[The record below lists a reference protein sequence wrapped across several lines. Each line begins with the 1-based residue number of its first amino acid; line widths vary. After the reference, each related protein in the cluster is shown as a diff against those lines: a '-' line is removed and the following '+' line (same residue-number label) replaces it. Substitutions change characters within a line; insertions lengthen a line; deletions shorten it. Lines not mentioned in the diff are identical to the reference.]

1 MKILKSF
8 CDNVKN
14 REGLS
19 LPINNTYLG
28 EKMKIILASK
38 SPRRKEILQNLGFE
52 FSIVTADTDESSN
65 ETDPR
70 ALTRD
75 LARRKGRDVVKL
87 MNDSDML
94 VISCDTVVWCDG
106 KILGKPKS
114 KDDAIGMLRLLSG
127 RKHTVTSGL
136 SLSLNGKTVTDS
148 EDTDVYFADLS
159 EEFIEKYVESGEP
172 MDKAGSYAVQG
183 TASMWIEKI
192 DGCYFNV
199 VGLPVRL
206 LCELLRRLGL
216 DPQTLTMK
224 K

>member
-1 MKILKSF
+1 
-8 CDNVKN
+8 
-14 REGLS
+14 
-19 LPINNTYLG
+19 
-28 EKMKIILASK
+28 MKIILASK
-38 SPRRKEILQNLGFE
+38 SPRRKEILETLGFE

-75 LARRKGRDVVKL
+75 LACRKGSDVVKL
-87 MNDSDML
+87 INDSDTL

-106 KILGKPKS
+106 KILGKPQN
-114 KDDAIGMLRLLSG
+114 KDDAKEMLRLLSG

-136 SLSLNGKTVTDS
+136 SLIINGKTVTDS

-183 TASMWIEKI
+183 IASMWIEKI

-206 LCELLRRLGL
+206 LCKLLDELGL
-216 DPQTLTMK
+216 DPETLTMK
-224 K
+224 

>member
-1 MKILKSF
+1 
-8 CDNVKN
+8 
-14 REGLS
+14 
-19 LPINNTYLG
+19 
-28 EKMKIILASK
+28 MKIILASK
-38 SPRRKEILQNLGFE
+38 SPRRKEILETLGFE
-52 FSIVTADTDESSN
+52 FSIITVDTDESSN

-75 LARRKGRDVVKL
+75 LACRKGRDVVKL
-87 MNDSDML
+87 MNDSDVL

-114 KDDAIGMLRLLSG
+114 KEDAKAMLKLLSG

-148 EDTDVYFADLS
+148 EDTDVYFAELS
-159 EEFIEKYVESGEP
+159 ESFIEKYVESGEP

-183 TASMWIEKI
+183 VASMWIEKI
-192 DGCYFNV
+192 NGCYFNV

-206 LCELLRRLGL
+206 FCKLLQELGL

>member
-1 MKILKSF
+1 
-8 CDNVKN
+8 
-14 REGLS
+14 
-19 LPINNTYLG
+19 
-28 EKMKIILASK
+28 MKIILASK
-38 SPRRKEILQNLGFE
+38 SPRRKEILQNLGFN

-75 LARRKGRDVVKL
+75 LACRKGKDVVASL
-87 MNDSDML
+87 NDSDVL

-114 KDDAIGMLRLLSG
+114 KEDAKEMLRLLSG

-148 EDTDVYFADLS
+148 EDTDVYFAKLS
-159 EEFIEKYVESGEP
+159 ESFIEKYVESGEP

-183 TASMWIEKI
+183 VASMWIEKI

-206 LCELLRRLGL
+206 LFKLLQKLGL
-216 DPQTLTMK
+216 DPETLTMNS
-224 K
+224 